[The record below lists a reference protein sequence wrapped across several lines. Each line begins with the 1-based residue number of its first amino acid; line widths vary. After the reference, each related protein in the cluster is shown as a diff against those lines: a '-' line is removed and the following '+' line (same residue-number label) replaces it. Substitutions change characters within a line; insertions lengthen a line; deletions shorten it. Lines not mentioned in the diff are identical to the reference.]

1 VILVHIDHDRG
12 VLDPVSLQALTVAR
26 SLDGDVHA
34 VVAGDPAPFAAELA
48 AHGAAVIHVADHPA
62 FSDFAP
68 QATGHA
74 VAQLAE
80 RLSPAAVLAG
90 GTARGNEVLAHA
102 AAFLDAPLVADC
114 TKITLGSPSRVVRAR
129 WGGNLLEEATVD
141 ASLLL
146 ATVLP
151 HAVSAEP
158 ADGAGTIEAF
168 APELTDA
175 DVAVRV
181 VERLGAK
188 AAGVTLAEA
197 KTVVSGGRGMGG
209 PESFSMLEDLAAI
222 LGGTVGCSRVVTSE
236 GWRPHAEQVGQTG
249 TKVAPDLYIAC
260 GISGATQH
268 LAGCKNSKVLVA
280 INTDP
285 TAPMMQVADYAVV
298 GDLHAFLPV
307 LIEHA
312 RAAASQQ

>member
-1 VILVHIDHDRG
+1 MILVHIDHDRG

-26 SLDGDVHA
+26 RLDEDVHA
-34 VVAGDPAPFAAELA
+34 VVAGDAAPFAAELA
-48 AHGAAVIHVADHPA
+48 AHGAAVIHVAEHPA
-62 FSDFAP
+62 FADFTP

-74 VAQLAE
+74 VAELAG
-80 RLSPAAVLAG
+80 RLSPTAVMAG
-90 GTARGNEVLAHA
+90 GTGRGNEVLAHT
-102 AAFLDAPLVADC
+102 AAFLDAPFVADC
-114 TKITLGSPSRVVRAR
+114 TTITLGSPAHVIRAR
-129 WGGNLLEEATVD
+129 WGGNLLEDATVD
-141 ASLLL
+141 APLLI
-146 ATVLP
+146 ASVLP
-151 HAVSAEP
+151 HAVPAEAVSA
-158 ADGAGTIEAF
+158 AGAIEAF
-168 APELTDA
+168 VPDLTDA

-181 VERLGAK
+181 VERVGAK

-209 PESFSMLEDLAAI
+209 PDSFSLLEDLASL

-236 GWRPHAEQVGQTG
+236 GWRPHSEQVGQTG

-312 RAAASQQ
+312 RSATR

>member
-26 SLDGDVHA
+26 ALDADVQA
-34 VVAGDPAPFAAELA
+34 VVAGEAAPFTAELA

-62 FSDFAP
+62 FADFAP
-68 QATGHA
+68 QANGHA
-74 VAQLAE
+74 VAQLAR
-80 RLSPAAVLAG
+80 RLSPSAVLAG

-102 AAFLDAPLVADC
+102 AAFLDAPFVADC
-114 TKITLGSPSRVVRAR
+114 TAIVLGSPSRVVRAR
-129 WGGNLLEEATVD
+129 WGGNLMEESTVD
-141 ASLLL
+141 ASLLV
-146 ATVLP
+146 ASVLP
-151 HAVSAEP
+151 HAVPAEP
-158 ADGAGTIEAF
+158 ADAAGVVEAF
-168 APELTDA
+168 VPELTDA
-175 DVAVRV
+175 DVAVRII
-181 VERLGAK
+181 ERVGAK

-209 PESFSMLEDLAAI
+209 PDSFSMLEDLAAI

-280 INTDP
+280 INTDA

-312 RAAASQQ
+312 RSAAS

>member
-1 VILVHIDHDRG
+1 MILVHIDHDRG

-26 SLDGDVHA
+26 RLDSDVHA
-34 VVAGDPAPFAAELA
+34 VVAGDAQSFSAELA
-48 AHGAAVIHVADHPA
+48 AHGAAVIHVAEHAA
-62 FSDFAP
+62 FADFAP
-68 QATGHA
+68 QATGHV
-74 VAQLAE
+74 VAELAE
-80 RLSPAAVLAG
+80 RLSATAVLAG
-90 GTARGNEVLAHA
+90 GTGRGNEVLAHA
-102 AAFLDAPLVADC
+102 AAFLDAPFVADC
-114 TKITLGSPSRVVRAR
+114 TSITLGSPARVTRAR
-129 WGGNLLEEATVD
+129 WGGNLLEDSVVQTAQ
-141 ASLLL
+141 LI

-151 HAVSAEP
+151 HAVTAEP
-158 ADGAGTIEAF
+158 APAAGAIEAF
-168 APELTDA
+168 APVLSEA

-181 VERLGAK
+181 VERVGAK

-209 PESFSMLEDLAAI
+209 PESFSMLEDLASL

-236 GWRPHAEQVGQTG
+236 GWRPHSEQVGQTG

-312 RAAASQQ
+312 RAAAS

>member
-1 VILVHIDHDRG
+1 MILVHIDHDRG

-26 SLDGDVHA
+26 RLEGDVHA
-34 VVAGDPAPFAAELA
+34 VVAGDAAPFAAELA
-48 AHGAAVIHVADHPA
+48 AHGAAVIHVAEHPA
-62 FSDFAP
+62 FADFTP

-74 VAQLAE
+74 LAE
-80 RLSPAAVLAG
+80 LAGRLSPTAVLAG
-90 GTARGNEVLAHA
+90 GTGRGNEVLAHA
-102 AAFLDAPLVADC
+102 AAFLDAPFVADC
-114 TKITLGSPSRVVRAR
+114 TAITLGSPAQVTRAR
-129 WGGNLLEEATVD
+129 WGGNLLEDATVD
-141 ASLLL
+141 AALLI
-146 ATVLP
+146 ASVLP
-151 HAVSAEP
+151 HAVTAEP
-158 ADGAGTIEAF
+158 ASAAGAVEGF
-168 APELTDA
+168 VPDLTDA

-181 VERLGAK
+181 VERVGAK

-209 PESFSMLEDLAAI
+209 PDSFSLLEDLASL

-236 GWRPHAEQVGQTG
+236 GWRPHSEQVGQTG

-298 GDLHAFLPV
+298 GDLHAVLPV

-312 RAAASQQ
+312 RSATR

>member
-1 VILVHIDHDRG
+1 MILVHIDHDRG
-12 VLDPVSLQALTVAR
+12 VLDPVALQALTVAR
-26 SLDGDVHA
+26 TLDTDVQA
-34 VVAGDPAPFAAELA
+34 VVAGDAAPFAAELA
-48 AHGAAVIHVADHPA
+48 AHGAAVIHVADHSVFA
-62 FSDFAP
+62 DFAP
-68 QATGHA
+68 RANGHA
-74 VAQLAE
+74 VAQLAQ

-90 GTARGNEVLAHA
+90 GTARGNEVLAHT
-102 AAFLDAPLVADC
+102 AAFLDAPFVADC
-114 TKITLGSPSRVVRAR
+114 TTITLGSPSRIVRAR
-129 WGGNLLEEATVD
+129 WGGNLLEESTVD
-141 ASLLL
+141 APLLI

-151 HAVSAEP
+151 HSVTAEP
-158 ADGAGTIEAF
+158 AAAAGSVEAF
-168 APELTDA
+168 VPDLTDA
-175 DVAVRV
+175 DVAVRII
-181 VERLGAK
+181 ERVGAK

-209 PESFSMLEDLAAI
+209 PDSFSMLEDLAAI

-307 LIEHA
+307 LIEQA
-312 RAAASQQ
+312 RSAAS

>member
-26 SLDGDVHA
+26 RLDSDVHA
-34 VVAGDPAPFAAELA
+34 IVAGDAAPFSSELA
-48 AHGAAVIHVADHPA
+48 AHGAAVIHVAEHAA
-62 FSDFAP
+62 FADFAP

-74 VAQLAE
+74 VAELAD
-80 RLSPAAVLAG
+80 RLSATAVLAG
-90 GTARGNEVLAHA
+90 GTGRGNEVLAHA
-102 AAFLDAPLVADC
+102 AAFLDAPFVADC
-114 TKITLGSPSRVVRAR
+114 TSITLGSPARVTRAR
-129 WGGNLLEEATVD
+129 WGGNLLEDSVVET
-141 ASLLL
+141 SQLI

-151 HAVSAEP
+151 HAVTAEP
-158 ADGAGTIEAF
+158 APAAGTIEAF
-168 APELTDA
+168 APVLSEA

-181 VERLGAK
+181 VERVGAK

-209 PESFSMLEDLAAI
+209 PESFSMLEDLASL

-236 GWRPHAEQVGQTG
+236 GWRPHSEQVGQTG

-312 RAAASQQ
+312 RAAAS

>member
-1 VILVHIDHDRG
+1 MILVHIDHDRG

-26 SLDGDVHA
+26 RLDSDVHA
-34 VVAGDPAPFAAELA
+34 VVAGDAAAFSAELA
-48 AHGAAVIHVADHPA
+48 AHGAGVIHVAEHAA
-62 FSDFAP
+62 FADFAP

-74 VAQLAE
+74 VAELAE
-80 RLSPAAVLAG
+80 RLSATAVLAG
-90 GTARGNEVLAHA
+90 GTGRGNEVLAHA
-102 AAFLDAPLVADC
+102 AAFLDAPFVADC
-114 TKITLGSPSRVVRAR
+114 TSITIGSPAHVTRAR
-129 WGGNLLEEATVD
+129 WGGNLLEDSVVET
-141 ASLLL
+141 SQLI

-151 HAVSAEP
+151 HAVTAEP
-158 ADGAGTIEAF
+158 APAAGTIEAF
-168 APELTDA
+168 APVLSEA
-175 DVAVRV
+175 DIAVRV
-181 VERLGAK
+181 VERVGAK

-209 PESFSMLEDLAAI
+209 PESFSMLEDLAS
-222 LGGTVGCSRVVTSE
+222 LLRGTVGCSRVVTSE

-312 RAAASQQ
+312 RAAAS

>member
-1 VILVHIDHDRG
+1 MILVHIDHDRG

-26 SLDGDVHA
+26 ELDSDVEA
-34 VVAGDPAPFAAELA
+34 VVAGDAAPLTADLA
-48 AHGAAVIHVADHPA
+48 AHGASVIHVADHPA
-62 FSDFAP
+62 FADFAP
-68 QATGHA
+68 QANGHA
-74 VAQLAE
+74 VAQLAQ
-80 RLSPAAVLAG
+80 RLSPAAVMAG
-90 GTARGNEVLAHA
+90 GTARGNEVLAHT
-102 AAFLDAPLVADC
+102 AAFLDAPFVADC
-114 TKITLGSPSRVVRAR
+114 TAITLGSPSRVVRAR
-129 WGGNLLEEATVD
+129 WGGNLLEESTVD
-141 ASLLL
+141 APMLI

-151 HAVSAEP
+151 HAVTAVP
-158 ADGAGTIEAF
+158 ADAAGAVEAF

-175 DVAVRV
+175 DVAVRI
-181 VERLGAK
+181 VERVGAK

-197 KTVVSGGRGMGG
+197 KAVVSGGRGMGG
-209 PESFSMLEDLAAI
+209 PESFAMLEDLAAI

-312 RAAASQQ
+312 RSAAS

>member
-1 VILVHIDHDRG
+1 MILVHIDHDRG

-26 SLDGDVHA
+26 RLDSDVHA
-34 VVAGDPAPFAAELA
+34 VVAGDAQPFSAELA
-48 AHGAAVIHVADHPA
+48 AHGAAIIHVAENAA
-62 FSDFAP
+62 FADFAP

-74 VAQLAE
+74 VAELAE
-80 RLSPAAVLAG
+80 RLSATAVLAG
-90 GTARGNEVLAHA
+90 GTGRGNEVLAHA
-102 AAFLDAPLVADC
+102 AAFLDAPFVADC
-114 TKITLGSPSRVVRAR
+114 TSITLGSPARVTRAR
-129 WGGNLLEEATVD
+129 WGGNLLEDSVVET
-141 ASLLL
+141 SQLI

-151 HAVSAEP
+151 HAVTAEP
-158 ADGAGTIEAF
+158 APAAGIIEAF
-168 APELTDA
+168 APVLSEA

-181 VERLGAK
+181 VERVGAK

-209 PESFSMLEDLAAI
+209 PESFSMLEDLASL

-236 GWRPHAEQVGQTG
+236 GWRPHSEQVGQTG

-312 RAAASQQ
+312 RAAAS

>member
-1 VILVHIDHDRG
+1 MT
-12 VLDPVSLQALTVAR
+12 STQSSQAT
-26 SLDGDVHA
+26 
-34 VVAGDPAPFAAELA
+34 PAPFSAELA
-48 AHGAAVIHVADHPA
+48 DHGAAVIHVAEHAA
-62 FSDFAP
+62 FADFAP

-74 VAQLAE
+74 VAELAE
-80 RLSPAAVLAG
+80 RLSATAVLAG
-90 GTARGNEVLAHA
+90 GTGRGNEVLAHA
-102 AAFLDAPLVADC
+102 AAFLDAPFVADC
-114 TKITLGSPSRVVRAR
+114 TSITLGSPARVTRAR
-129 WGGNLLEEATVD
+129 WGGNLLEDSVVET
-141 ASLLL
+141 SQLI

-151 HAVSAEP
+151 HAVTAEP
-158 ADGAGTIEAF
+158 APAAGTIEAF
-168 APELTDA
+168 APVLSEA

-181 VERLGAK
+181 VERVGAK

-209 PESFSMLEDLAAI
+209 PESFSMLEDLASL

-236 GWRPHAEQVGQTG
+236 GWRPHSEQVGQTG

-312 RAAASQQ
+312 RAAAS